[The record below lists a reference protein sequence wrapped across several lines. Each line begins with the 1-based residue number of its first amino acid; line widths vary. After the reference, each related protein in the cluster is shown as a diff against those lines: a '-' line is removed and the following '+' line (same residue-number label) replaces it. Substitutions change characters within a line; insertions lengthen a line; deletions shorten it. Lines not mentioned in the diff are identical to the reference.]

1 MVSMFYTLCMPQ
13 NTNKQKKTL
22 VSGGEGF
29 LKLFQSEKGIL
40 KDSFDV
46 SETSL
51 SDRVSKARKEAFL
64 KVADFDPS
72 LAELGFKLIRMS
84 VDGKLVNS
92 IKTKV
97 QDDLF
102 SFEIESEGTLKP
114 TKETKE
120 IMNQKTNKNKV
131 ENTSEKVLKVVSFSD
146 EELKNAY

>member
-1 MVSMFYTLCMPQ
+1 MPQ

>member
-1 MVSMFYTLCMPQ
+1 MFYTLCMPQ

-29 LKLFQSEKGIL
+29 LKLFKSEKGIL

-46 SETSL
+46 SKTSL
-51 SDRVSKARKEAFL
+51 SDRVSQARKEAFL

-72 LAELGFKLIRMS
+72 LAELGFKLVRMS
-84 VDGKLVNS
+84 VDGKLINS

-114 TKETKE
+114 TKQTKE
-120 IMNQKTNKNKV
+120 IMNQKTSTKNKV
-131 ENTSEKVLKVVSFSD
+131 ENTSKKVLKVVSFSD
-146 EELKNAY
+146 EELENAY

>member
-1 MVSMFYTLCMPQ
+1 MFYTLCMPQ